1 MHQFRT
7 WALTITATDTDATNL
22 PFRQSVGIPGLRAAV
37 ASSVGVFY
45 IDVTDKSKPLFRRL
59 AFNATTSEVL
69 PRNVTDSINLEGYSF
84 DKCAME
90 EWNDY
95 IVFTGATNDSI
106 VVNRVVIKNINT
118 LPDFVVDK
126 YPIYDD

>member
-106 VVNRVVIKNINT
+106 VVNRV
-118 LPDFVVDK
+118 FVYHKIWKSIDILDY